1 MRLPALLTASLLAAV
16 SPARAEYCA
25 DQPWQALGAAYGHTR
40 LPDQIED
47 QWVRC
52 QALPRSPGQAAVA
65 LVYPAPGVAVPK
77 NPGDPLPGY
86 VAELL
91 LVDTANG
98 QVLSRQSSER
108 TVQADGTVLT
118 GVELDPEPL
127 ALAPRVR
134 SVGLR
139 LQHGGVVPEK
149 LASRE
154 TLSLY
159 AIEGTSLRRVVDGLT
174 TWSVSGEWD
183 TKCAGTFTET
193 RTTVKTGPGAGK
205 GFADLVLRRTQ
216 DHRTA
221 RLQGKAC
228 VDRKAAPV
236 VRQTALRYDGQAY
249 PVPAATP

>member
-47 QWVRC
+47 QWTRC

-77 NPGDPLPGY
+77 NPGDPMPGY

-108 TVQADGTVLT
+108 PVQADGTVLT
-118 GVELDPEPL
+118 GVEIDPEPL

-159 AIEGTSLRRVVDGLT
+159 AIEGTSLRRVVDRLT

-193 RTTVKTGPGAGK
+193 RTTVKMGPGAAK

-221 RLQGKAC
+221 RRQGKAC

-249 PVPAATP
+249 PVPATTP

>member
-1 MRLPALLTASLLAAV
+1 MRLTVLLTATLLVAA
-16 SPARAEYCA
+16 SPARADYCA
-25 DQPWQALGAAYGHTR
+25 QTPWQTLGAAYGHAR

-47 QWVRC
+47 QWSRC

-65 LVYPAPGVAVPK
+65 LVYPAPGVAMPP

-91 LVDTANG
+91 LVDTATG
-98 QVLSRQSSER
+98 RVLSRQQAQR
-108 TVQADGTVLT
+108 GVQADGSVLT
-118 GVELDPEPL
+118 GVELEPEPL

-134 SVGLR
+134 TVGLR
-139 LQHGGVVPEK
+139 LQHGGLVPEK

-154 TLSLY
+154 TLTLY
-159 AIEGTSLRRVVDGLT
+159 AIEGAALRRVVDRLT
-174 TWSVSGEWD
+174 IWSVSGEWD

-193 RTTVKTGPGAGK
+193 RTTLHLGKAGHQ
-205 GFADLVLRRTQ
+205 GFSDLALRQTQ
-216 DHRTA
+216 DQRTA
-221 RLQGKAC
+221 RLKGKAC

-236 VRQTALRYDGQAY
+236 VRRTALRYDGQAY

>member
-1 MRLPALLTASLLAAV
+1 MRLPALPFALILAAV
-16 SPARAEYCA
+16 SPAHAEYCA
-25 DQPWQALGAAYGHTR
+25 DQPWQALGAAYGHAR

-65 LVYPAPGVAVPK
+65 LVYPAPGVAVPP

-91 LVDTANG
+91 LVDTATG
-98 QVLSRQSSER
+98 QVLSRQSSQR
-108 TVQADGTVLT
+108 GVVDGSVLT
-118 GVELDPEPL
+118 GVEIDPEPL
-127 ALAPRVR
+127 SLAPRVR
-134 SVGLR
+134 TVGLR

-154 TLSLY
+154 TLTLY
-159 AIEGTSLRRVVDGLT
+159 AIEGTALRPVVDRLT
-174 TWSVSGEWD
+174 IWSVSGEWD

-193 RTTVKTGPGAGK
+193 RTTLQLGKAGHH
-205 GFADLVLRRTQ
+205 GFSDLMLRQTQ
-216 DHRTA
+216 DQRTA
-221 RLQGKAC
+221 RLKGKTC

-236 VRQTALRYDGQAY
+236 VRRTALCYDGQTY
-249 PVPAATP
+249 PLPAPTP